1 MALQKRR
8 RGPARTAQQRS
19 AWSKKSGENH
29 ILVQACPNC
38 GAPKIAHRVCM
49 SCGQYRGEI
58 VIAKKAATTEP
69 IHVVIFNTRSRRAMF
84 SG

>member
-29 ILVQACPNC
+29 MAVQACASC
-38 GAPKIAHRVCM
+38 GAPRIPHRICM
-49 SCGQYRGEI
+49 ACGQYGGKT
-58 VIAKKAATTEP
+58 VVAKPAAEE
-69 IHVVIFNTRSRRAMF
+69 
-84 SG
+84 